1 MKYFTLLFA
10 VLICTCASNTGSAGN
25 STGGGQVDLSPF
37 LLTLP
42 RQGELVILGVSG
54 RQSSKDDEIYLAK
67 EDAARKVSMYN
78 GVWASTRT
86 IQNIGSGLFDYYVD
100 SEAYVEYDRNL
111 ERYMDA
117 LSYDADRDVIRNED
131 GAIFIRFTYPAA
143 FPGNI
148 DYSFRRNPD
157 GSPEWTNRPPQE
169 IGGFI
174 AGVGR
179 SGRLSRFGDTVM
191 KSYEDAATSIA
202 SKVSTS
208 VTTSDS
214 SSLYQNQ
221 SVIRSRSSGNLTQ
234 FLVLETWI
242 DPNNRAVYT
251 LAIAREAN

>member
-1 MKYFTLLFA
+1 MKYETLLFA
-10 VLICTCASNTGSAGN
+10 MLVCACASNNGKTDNSAAIM
-25 STGGGQVDLSPF
+25 QAALSSH

-78 GVWASTRT
+78 RVWAGTQS
-86 IQNIGSGLFDYYVD
+86 IQSIGSGLFDYYVD
-100 SEAYVEYDRNL
+100 SEILVEYDRNL

-117 LSYDADRDVIRNED
+117 LSYDPDRDLIRNED

-148 DYSFRRNPD
+148 DYRFGRNLD
-157 GSPEWTNRPPQE
+157 GSPEWTNRPPHE
-169 IGGFI
+169 IGGFL

-179 SGRLSRFGDTVM
+179 SGRQSRFGDTVM
-191 KSYEDAATSIA
+191 KSYEAAAASIA
-202 SKVSTS
+202 SKVLTS
-208 VTTSDS
+208 MTTSDT
-214 SSLYQNQ
+214 SSLNQNETM
-221 SVIRSRSSGNLTQ
+221 IRSQSSGILTQ

-251 LAIAREAN
+251 LAVARNAD